1 MEIKVNKRIILKT
14 IEEEIDSPLY
24 ITKDGTF
31 FDVEEDA
38 LKHEKDLEFL
48 SLFNEKYKLMNVE
61 PNEYGLDI
69 RNPIFCHFVY
79 INKINEEVIEDFVN
93 FYSLKDHPNDIQKL
107 KEGWSFIALVSDVN
121 LWIFDKTD
129 RMFIVESLDFV
140 IENKEKEI
148 KKLLKLKEDEKF

>member
-1 MEIKVNKRIILKT
+1 MEIRSNKRIVLKT

-24 ITKDGTF
+24 VTKDGMI
-31 FDVEEDA
+31 FDIEESA

-48 SLFNEKYKLMNVE
+48 SYFNDKYKLKNIE
-61 PNEYGLDI
+61 PSDYGLDI

-79 INKINEEVIEDFVN
+79 IEKITDSIIDDFVN
-93 FYSLKDHPNDIQKL
+93 FYSLKDHPDDIQKL

-129 RMFIVESLDFV
+129 RMFIVEPLDYV

-148 KKLLKLKEDEKF
+148 KKLIKLKEDEKI